1 MEYVSFEGLRLDG
14 RRAREIRATSIALGV
29 DATADGSCEYALGHT
44 RVLATVEG
52 PVEHRASGA
61 EGDAAPTCVVEARY
75 RESAFAR
82 DGTREAR
89 KHDRRAQEFSRA
101 LTGALER
108 AIVGTLMPRARI
120 RVTTRVLADDGG
132 ARACAV
138 NAATLALIDAGV
150 PLRDMLAAVTVGLVD
165 GHVLVDVN
173 RAEERARGTELT
185 LCAFAGGGATVEG
198 DVVVGEQL
206 DRGKCSVD
214 VFENMHD
221 LALAAT
227 RVVGA
232 RMRKATLKR
241 TRSLA
246 ASRALEK
253 F

>member
-14 RRAREIRATSIALGV
+14 RRAREIRATTIALGV
-29 DATADGSCEYALGHT
+29 DATVDGSCEYAVGNT

-52 PVEHRASGA
+52 PTEYRAAGS
-61 EGDAAPTCVVEARY
+61 EGDLEPTCAVEARH
-75 RESAFAR
+75 RESAFAQ
-82 DGTREAR
+82 DGAREAR
-89 KHDRRAQEFSRA
+89 RYDRRAQEFSRT
-101 LTGALER
+101 LTGVLES
-108 AIVGTLMPRARI
+108 AIVGTLMPRTRI
-120 RVTTRVLADDGG
+120 RVTTQVLANDGG
-132 ARACAV
+132 ARAVAV

-150 PLRDMLAAVTVGLVD
+150 PLRDMLAAVTVGYID

-173 RAEERARGTELT
+173 RAEERARGVELT
-185 LCAFAGGGATVEG
+185 LCAFAGGGDG
-198 DVVVGEQL
+198 DAHVVVGEQL
-206 DRGKCSVD
+206 DRGKCAVD
-214 VFENMHD
+214 VFESMHD

-246 ASRALEK
+246 TSRALEK